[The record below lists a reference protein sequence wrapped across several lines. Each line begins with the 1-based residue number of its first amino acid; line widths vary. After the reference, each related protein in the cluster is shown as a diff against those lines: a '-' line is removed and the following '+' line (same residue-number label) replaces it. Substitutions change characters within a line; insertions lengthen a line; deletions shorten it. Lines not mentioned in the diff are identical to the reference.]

1 MERKRSSL
9 KSHLVLIVDLS
20 PTTHLLKLNTDNGR
34 DKHTYGAYEQ
44 WLNSV
49 IAFCSTHLLMNQNN
63 KIHVIGSH
71 FVGNDLLHPCKD
83 VSPASKSKNFSGQ
96 YELFSKLST
105 SIHDQIQASVR
116 KCRLLYEKHYKSGAP
131 EEVSPFPLISG
142 ALAIGMCCIQRHK
155 NDVESSRIAIITAN
169 SYETTAFSSQY
180 MNFMNSFFTAQKL
193 GINIDACVIGQG
205 DLDDTSGVTSIF
217 QQGCDLTGGLY
228 LRVSNVNAFLE
239 YLIWTMLP
247 DVDLRSKLVLPTQKK
262 ISYKAACFCHRTM
275 IDVGYVCSVCLSI
288 FCSFTP
294 ICSTCHTV
302 YKLPNIPL
310 LKPKKKMNK
319 AQS

>member
-1 MERKRSSL
+1 M
-9 KSHLVLIVDLS
+9 VDLS
-20 PTTHLLKLNTDNGR
+20 PTTHLLRSNNDNGR
-34 DKHTYGAYEQ
+34 GKHVNGAYEQ

-63 KIHVIGSH
+63 MIHVIGSH
-71 FVGNDLLHPCKD
+71 FVGNDILHPCKED
-83 VSPASKSKNFSGQ
+83 PSLSSRIKNFNGQ
-96 YELFSKLST
+96 HELFAKLSL
-105 SIHDQIQASVR
+105 SIHHQIQASVR
-116 KCRLLYEKHYKSGAP
+116 KCRLLHKKHYKSGAS
-131 EEVSPFPLISG
+131 EEISPFPLISG
-142 ALAIGMCCIQRHK
+142 ALAIGMCSIQRHK
-155 NDVESSRIAIITAN
+155 SEVESSRIAIITAN

-193 GINIDACVIGQG
+193 GITIDVCVVGLG
-205 DLDDTSGVTSIF
+205 ENDETSGVTSIF

-247 DVDLRSKLVLPTQKK
+247 DVNLRSKLVLPTQKK

-302 YKLPNIPL
+302 YKLPNITPL
-310 LKPKKKMNK
+310 FKAKKKNNK
-319 AQS
+319 AQ